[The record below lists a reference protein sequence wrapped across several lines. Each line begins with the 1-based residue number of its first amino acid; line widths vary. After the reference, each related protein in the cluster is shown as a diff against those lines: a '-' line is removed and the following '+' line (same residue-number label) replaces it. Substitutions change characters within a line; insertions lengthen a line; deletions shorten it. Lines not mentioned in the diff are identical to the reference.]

1 MTTTTVSVAWK
12 FSIWYEIRQIEFF
25 KQQQKC
31 FLVYND
37 EEDQEISDELWQ
49 EACWI
54 VINAYFDDKGLV
66 RQQLDSFDEFIQ
78 MSVQSIVAESPAI
91 ELQAE
96 AQHTSGEIEN
106 PVSYF
111 KSLMSS
117 VSNFFH
123 FSCVICWNSSKFTCQ
138 SQLIGRKMVHRRL
151 WCRIKPVFATSHTL
165 HRFTSISPKIKS

>member
-1 MTTTTVSVAWK
+1 MLSA
-12 FSIWYEIRQIEFF
+12 F
-25 KQQQKC
+25 
-31 FLVYND
+31 ND

-106 PVSYF
+106 PVSISF
-111 KSLMSS
+111 DESS
-117 VSNFFH
+117 TENILEHSILV
-123 FSCVICWNSSKFTCQ
+123 
-138 SQLIGRKMVHRRL
+138 
-151 WCRIKPVFATSHTL
+151 TL
-165 HRFTSISPKIKS
+165 HVEVRANLPLETDPLGERRCAIAHDAQSSSTS

>member
-1 MTTTTVSVAWK
+1 MVRKSPTYATFGISWNFTP
-12 FSIWYEIRQIEFF
+12 
-25 KQQQKC
+25 

-96 AQHTSGEIEN
+96 AQHATGEIEN
-106 PVSYF
+106 PVSWQ
-111 KSLMSS
+111 S
-117 VSNFFH
+117 
-123 FSCVICWNSSKFTCQ
+123 FSCNYD
-138 SQLIGRKMVHRRL
+138 
-151 WCRIKPVFATSHTL
+151 
-165 HRFTSISPKIKS
+165 